1 MQVTVKFK
9 ILPNKEQE
17 RYLKETLTE
26 NQQEFSHPL

>member
-17 RYLKETLTE
+17 RYLKEYISTLWRVE
-26 NQQEFSHPL
+26 